1 MEHIEVEGMID
12 EITRLKESIGN
23 QYTKKLQLNLLERII
38 KRLESYHAECDI
50 CEKTLIELKEQLN
63 LIKVNQGQLSKVEIK
78 EYFRIINNTVAHLQK
93 QHKLVS
99 EGYYM
104 GICMALGVSFG
115 LLFGTILY
123 SVSAIGVSI
132 GMCFGLAIGNGL
144 DADAKKKGKTI

>member
-1 MEHIEVEGMID
+1 MEHIELEGMIE
-12 EITRLKESIGN
+12 EIKRLKERMDHQI
-23 QYTKKLQLNLLERII
+23 TKKLQLDLLSRII
-38 KRLESYHAECDI
+38 IRLGSFHIECDV
-50 CEKTLIELKEQLN
+50 CQKTLIELKEQLN
-63 LIKVNQGQLSKVEIK
+63 LIKVNQGQLSKTEMK
-78 EYFRIINNTVAHLQK
+78 EYFRKINNTVAHLQK

-115 LLFGTILY
+115 LLFGTVLY